1 MGNGAA
7 WVAES
12 EELEEAGSVEPAIDD
27 IMEAPPDGFGVVKD
41 H

>member
-1 MGNGAA
+1 MGNGSA

-12 EELEEAGSVEPAIDD
+12 EESEEAGSVEPVIDD
-27 IMEAPPDGFGVVKD
+27 IMEAPPDRFRMAKE